1 MKCLFGYKKVGLLI
15 SNAKLALYY
24 TNTTKKNNVFSRMQK
39 KTISIQLKG
48 NNDIFLISK
57 LLKFKNQI
65 KWKNT
70 YQISVSLLQIN
81 F

>member
-1 MKCLFGYKKVGLLI
+1 
-15 SNAKLALYY
+15 
-24 TNTTKKNNVFSRMQK
+24 MQK